1 MFDKQQHP
9 SSKRRAVSMAAA
21 PISQHEC
28 VELLAHIPL
37 FCELSR
43 RELRNLADAGI
54 QRDYPA
60 GTVMVEQGETGV
72 GLYVLIKGRAQVEQH
87 LPDGAD
93 RQLALLGRGD
103 MFGEMALLDSSPRS
117 ASVVAKEDTSA
128 LVLPIFDFRALL
140 HNEADIAIKLLA
152 VLARRVRTAES
163 IER

>member
-1 MFDKQQHP
+1 MRGREETMFDKQQQQ
-9 SSKRRAVSMAAA
+9 SGNRRAASMAAA
-21 PISQHEC
+21 PISQQEC

-60 GTVMVEQGETGV
+60 GTTIVEQGETGV

-87 LPDGAD
+87 LPDGTD
-93 RQLALLGRGD
+93 RQLSLLGGGD

-117 ASVVAKEDTSA
+117 ASVVA
-128 LVLPIFDFRALL
+128 
-140 HNEADIAIKLLA
+140 
-152 VLARRVRTAES
+152 
-163 IER
+163 